1 MANIIANIGEE
12 LNTLASKSGRSRKAA
27 ESGAALLLDEFSKQ
41 RDCALAAEYLR
52 KFHYSVCIFFIKN
65 ANLTGDEARQIAL
78 LWTPQSR
85 SQSKPQSKLRFSAEF
100 AFCRGLIE
108 RGYDAEIPAYFAVG
122 VIRSGTSENV
132 VGRNGFLAAM
142 IGDFKKVFHSA
153 DMREKFAELAKLPEC
168 GIIATFANEAQGG
181 DISLM
186 ELSELRRRLTEA
198 QSEIDS
204 LNERLEQSFK
214 MDAMRESTAL
224 ETLKKSVSESLKE
237 EYDEYQRSD
246 HTFNEDNFAANRA
259 SLIRIFKILKRFG
272 FSFE

>member
-1 MANIIANIGEE
+1 MANTIEE
-12 LNTLASKSGRSRKAA
+12 LNALAARSGRSRKAA

-41 RDCALAAEYLR
+41 RDCALAAEFLR
-52 KFHYSVCIFFIKN
+52 KFHYSVCVFFIKN
-65 ANLTGDEARQIAL
+65 ADLTEDEALRIAR
-78 LWTPQSR
+78 LWQPQGKS
-85 SQSKPQSKLRFSAEF
+85 RFSAEF
-100 AFCRGLIE
+100 AFCRGLME
-108 RGYDAEIPAYFAVG
+108 RGYDAEIPAHFAVE

-142 IGDFKKVFHSA
+142 LGDFNKVFHSVA
-153 DMREKFAELAKLPEC
+153 MREKFAELGRLPEC
-168 GIIATFANEAQGG
+168 GIIAVFANEAQGG
-181 DISLM
+181 DINLM
-186 ELSELRRRLTEA
+186 ELSELRRRLIEA
-198 QSEIDS
+198 QSEIDG

-214 MDAMRESTAL
+214 MDAVRESTAL

-246 HTFNEDNFAANRA
+246 HSFNEDNFAANRA

>member
-1 MANIIANIGEE
+1 MANKMADTIEE
-12 LNTLASKSGRSRKAA
+12 LNTLAAKSGRSRKAA
-27 ESGAALLLDEFSKQ
+27 ESGAALLLEEFSKR

-52 KFHYSVCIFFIKN
+52 KFHYSVCVRFVKS
-65 ANLTGDEARQIAL
+65 AELSADEARQIAL
-78 LWTPQSR
+78 LWTPN
-85 SQSKPQSKLRFSAEF
+85 SKPQSKSRFSSEF

-153 DMREKFAELAKLPEC
+153 DMREKFAELARVPEC
-168 GIIATFANEAQGG
+168 GIIATFVNEAQGG

-214 MDAMRESTAL
+214 MDALRENTEL
-224 ETLKKSVSESLKE
+224 ETLKKNVSDSLKE

-246 HTFNEDNFAANRA
+246 HSFNEDNFAANRA

>member
-1 MANIIANIGEE
+1 MADKMADTIEE
-12 LNTLASKSGRSRKAA
+12 LNSLAARSGRSRKAA

-52 KFHYSVCIFFIKN
+52 KFHYSVCVCFVKS
-65 ANLTGDEARQIAL
+65 AELSADEARQIAL
-78 LWTPQSR
+78 LWTPN
-85 SQSKPQSKLRFSAEF
+85 SKPRFSSEF

-108 RGYDAEIPAYFAVG
+108 QGYDAEIPAYFAVG

-142 IGDFKKVFHSA
+142 IGDFRKVFHSA
-153 DMREKFAELAKLPEC
+153 DMRERFAELAEVPEC
-168 GIIATFANEAQGG
+168 GIIATFVNEAQGG

-204 LNERLEQSFK
+204 LNERLEQSFR
-214 MDAMRESTAL
+214 MDALRESTAL
-224 ETLKKSVSESLKE
+224 ETLRKNVSDSLKE

>member
-1 MANIIANIGEE
+1 MANIIEE
-12 LNTLASKSGRSRKAA
+12 LNALAAKSGRSRKAA
-27 ESGAALLLDEFSKQ
+27 ESGAALLLEEFSEG

-52 KFHYSVCIFFIKN
+52 RFHYSVCVYFVKN
-65 ANLTGDEARQIAL
+65 AELTGDEARQIAL
-78 LWTPQSR
+78 LW
-85 SQSKPQSKLRFSAEF
+85 KPQRKSRFSAEF

-153 DMREKFAELAKLPEC
+153 DLREKFAELAKLPEC
-168 GIIATFANEAQGG
+168 DIIATFVGEAQGG
-181 DISLM
+181 DVSLM

-204 LNERLEQSFK
+204 LNERLEQSFR
-214 MDAMRESTAL
+214 MDALRENTAL
-224 ETLKKSVSESLKE
+224 ETLKKNVSKALKE

>member
-1 MANIIANIGEE
+1 MANTIEE
-12 LNTLASKSGRSRKAA
+12 LNTLAARSGRSRKAA
-27 ESGAALLLDEFSKQ
+27 ESGAELLLDEFSKQ

-52 KFHYSVCIFFIKN
+52 RFHYSVCVYFIKN
-65 ANLTGDEARQIAL
+65 AELTGDEARQIAL
-78 LWTPQSR
+78 LW
-85 SQSKPQSKLRFSAEF
+85 KPQSKSRFSAEF

-108 RGYDAEIPAYFAVG
+108 REYDAEIPAYFAVG

-153 DMREKFAELAKLPEC
+153 DMRERFAELAKLPEC
-168 GIIATFANEAQGG
+168 DIIATFANEAQGG
-181 DISLM
+181 DVSLM
-186 ELSELRRRLTEA
+186 ELSELRQRLTEA

-204 LNERLEQSFK
+204 LNDRLEQSFK
-214 MDAMRESTAL
+214 MDALRESTAL
-224 ETLKKSVSESLKE
+224 ETLKKNVSKLLKE